1 MGCFF
6 FSHTSRLLGPLR
18 RGALVASFLLQAIT
32 ILIAAAIIQGGV
44 TDGSLDTIT
53 NDIEWRSEL
62 PIALL
67 SFQSA
72 GQIVGSRVLNLAE
85 IPTVVL
91 TSMLHDVVTDSK
103 LLASPRTN
111 VKRNRRVLAFLG
123 ILVGAVAG
131 GFVSE
136 ATERIQIPLWIAG
149 GLKLVVTIAWTKWP
163 ERRPSAV

>member
-1 MGCFF
+1 M
-6 FSHTSRLLGPLR
+6 
-18 RGALVASFLLQAIT
+18 
-32 ILIAAAIIQGGV
+32 ILIAAAIVQGGV
-44 TDGSLDTIT
+44 ADGSLNTIT
-53 NDIEWRSEL
+53 NDIDWRSEL

-91 TSMLHDVVTDSK
+91 TSMLHDVATDPK

-136 ATERIQIPLWIAG
+136 ATGRIQIPLWIAG
-149 GLKLVVTIAWTKWP
+149 GFKLVVTIAWTVWP
-163 ERRPSAV
+163 ERRSSAV